1 MKKCLACLLFA
12 FWASPLLAQE
22 MKTDWA
28 YHAIGSSSRWTETV
42 PGESF
47 TFLANGS
54 DQVGNDDTIT
64 LYLLTD
70 QDFAGDMDEQIYV
83 RWWDGTMSHW
93 IMGSWVKNVFLDAEK
108 PETQFH
114 NQPTKDSICLDLWK
128 VEIPSWI
135 TQPGENFYAIQMK
148 GFSSGSTNERYLL
161 SKMGGDF
168 SRTNFFG
175 QVWSASEEFDGQ
187 DWMINVW
194 Q

>member
-12 FWASPLLAQE
+12 FWSSPLLAQE
-22 MKTDWA
+22 IKTDRA

-47 TFLANGS
+47 SFLANGS

-70 QDFAGDMDEQIYV
+70 QNFAGDMDEQIYV

-93 IMGSWVKNVFLDAEK
+93 IMGSWVKNVFLDADK

-114 NQPTKDSICLDLWK
+114 NQPANGSI
-128 VEIPSWI
+128 
-135 TQPGENFYAIQMK
+135 
-148 GFSSGSTNERYLL
+148 
-161 SKMGGDF
+161 
-168 SRTNFFG
+168 
-175 QVWSASEEFDGQ
+175 
-187 DWMINVW
+187 
-194 Q
+194 

>member
-1 MKKCLACLLFA
+1 MKNCLACVLFA
-12 FWASPLLAQE
+12 IWLPPLMAQE

-28 YHAIGSSSRWTETV
+28 YHAVGSSSRWTESV

-47 TFLANGS
+47 TFLANAS
-54 DQVGNDDTIT
+54 DQVGDNDTIT

-70 QDFAGDMDEQIYV
+70 QNFADDMDEQIYV

-93 IMGSWVKNVFLDAEK
+93 IMGTWVKNVILDAGN
-108 PETQFH
+108 PETQFR
-114 NQPTKDSICLDLWK
+114 NLPTTGTLSLDLWK

-135 TQPGENFYAIQMK
+135 TQPGENFYAIQLK
-148 GFSSGSTNERYLL
+148 GFSPATSNERYLL

-168 SRTNFFG
+168 SRTNQFG